1 MTDRAGARARLIPAA
16 SGLLAACLLSLAWFL
31 PLWSMTL
38 RAPSYPQ
45 GLHLQAYGT
54 GITGDLYEINIINH
68 YIGMQPIAVPE
79 LEMFVFPIALG
90 GLVLLSLLAP
100 LHRRLHLLAI
110 AGTAAM
116 PLGIL
121 VDLQWWLYRFG
132 QNLDPTAPLRQ
143 EPFTPLVIGVSRIG
157 TFATTATVST
167 GFLCLAGACAVLV
180 AGLVLSRRRTV
191 RLIARPAVARAVRA
205 AGGAGV
211 LLLAWGA
218 APALA
223 NHALAARI
231 AAAAPGAT
239 VVVDGGTHQGPVV
252 IRGPLTVRGVNGPV
266 IDGGGAGSVVTIAGT
281 GVTFT
286 GFVVRNSGRQVTEEA
301 AGIKVQ
307 GDGHRIEDNVVE
319 DVYFGIHVADARDVR
334 VQGNRIAPGLARG
347 ARPGHGISLWHVR
360 GGRIAGNRVTDARDG
375 IYVSFSQDVSVAAN
389 EISGCRYGLHSMNSR
404 NAAFSQNI
412 VRDNLLG
419 ASLMYSDHLV
429 MRGNRIENHRQGQ
442 AAQGL
447 LLKDVG
453 SLLLEGNRL
462 VANRIGIYA
471 DSVAT
476 SGGEALVRGNI
487 IAGNDVAFALQS
499 TVHLTVYGNTILDN
513 LADARAEGGRP
524 SGSRWSRDGRGNFW
538 SQYRGYDADRDGI
551 GDLPYRVEGLMD
563 ELLQRNPLARAFLYT
578 PAHVALEAA
587 ARMFPLFRPAPL
599 LVDISPLMQPPA
611 ETGEG
616 RP

>member
-1 MTDRAGARARLIPAA
+1 MRGRRKVGVIPAV
-16 SGLLAACLLSLAWFL
+16 SGLVAAGLLSLAYVL

-38 RAPSYPQ
+38 RAPVYPN
-45 GLHLQAYGT
+45 GLRLQAYGT
-54 GITGDLYEINIINH
+54 GLTGDLYEINIINH

-79 LEMFVFPIALG
+79 LETFVFPIALV

-121 VDLQWWLYRFG
+121 ADLQWWLYRFG
-132 QNLDPTAPLRQ
+132 QNLDPTAPIRQ
-143 EPFTPLVIGVSRIG
+143 EPFTPLAIGVSRIG

-167 GFLCLAGACAVLV
+167 GFLCLLAACAVLV
-180 AGLVLSRRRTV
+180 AGLVASRRPG
-191 RLIARPAVARAVRA
+191 AEAVLPLGSRAIRA
-205 AGGAGV
+205 AGGAG
-211 LLLAWGA
+211 LLVLAWGA
-218 APALA
+218 VPAVAADRL
-223 NHALAARI
+223 LAARL

-239 VVVDGGTHQGPVV
+239 VLVDGGVHHGPIV
-252 IRGPLTVRGVNGPV
+252 IRGPLVVRGVNGPV
-266 IDGGGAGSVVTIAGT
+266 IDGGGTGSVVTIEGT

-286 GFVVRNSGRQVTEEA
+286 GFVVRNSGRYVTEEA
-301 AGIKVQ
+301 AGVKVR
-307 GDGHRIEDNVVE
+307 GDGHVVDGNTVE

-334 VQGNRIAPGLARG
+334 VLRNRVAPGLARG
-347 ARPGHGISLWHVR
+347 ARPGHGVSLWHVR
-360 GGRIAGNRVTDARDG
+360 GGRVAGNRITDARDG
-375 IYVSFSQDVSVAAN
+375 IYVSFSEDVRVEEN

-404 NAAFSQNI
+404 NAVFLANVI
-412 VRDNLLG
+412 RDNLLG

-429 MRGNRIENHRQGQ
+429 MRGNRIRNHRQGP

-447 LLKDVG
+447 LLKDVD
-453 SLLLEGNRL
+453 SLVLEGNRL
-462 VANRIGIYA
+462 IANRIGIYA

-476 SGGEALVRGNI
+476 SGGEAIVRGNI
-487 IAGNDVAFALQS
+487 IAGNEVAFALQS

-524 SGSRWSRDGRGNFW
+524 SGSRWSHDGRGNFW
-538 SQYRGYDADRDGI
+538 SQYRGYDGNRDGV

-578 PAHVALEAA
+578 PAHAALEAA
-587 ARMFPLFRPAPL
+587 ARMFPLYRPAPL
-599 LVDISPLMQPPA
+599 LVDDRPLMQAPA
-611 ETGEG
+611 DAGG
-616 RP
+616 GQP